1 MEWIWQGSLLPQ
13 WAWTISSL
21 QKWIFSL
28 HFHAGPEGPGATA
41 ATGKP
46 KTELTGVRC
55 EASAL
60 FWSALKTLVG
70 AHRSA
75 LGQRKREAFWHF
87 LLRRHA
93 ILPRW
98 SAPAALSVVS
108 WGFFFVSQCPRAAQ
122 FAVPG
127 LSLRC
132 AWLEE
137 ERSLRELAQRPSLDT
152 KSLTLRLR
160 HLTFTDSRRQWQ
172 HFRKEAEEKEMDC
185 HECY

>member
-21 QKWIFSL
+21 PKWIFSL

-41 ATGKP
+41 ATGKL
-46 KTELTGVRC
+46 KTELTGVRR

-60 FWSALKTLVG
+60 FWSALKTLEG

-98 SAPAALSVVS
+98 SAPAALRVVS
-108 WGFFFVSQCPRAAQ
+108 WVFFCFAVSQSSPVCHAGFVPEMCVTRGGAFTERISTATQFRHQKPDSAAQ
-122 FAVPG
+122 T
-127 LSLRC
+127 LNLY
-132 AWLEE
+132 W
-137 ERSLRELAQRPSLDT
+137 LAQTAAAL
-152 KSLTLRLR
+152 
-160 HLTFTDSRRQWQ
+160 
-172 HFRKEAEEKEMDC
+172 
-185 HECY
+185 